1 MTKGDHPV
9 VRARWVILVVF
20 AALCSWLIPGVA
32 HLRHDDDVL
41 AFLPPDHEDVKAFH
55 REARRFEMLE
65 VVLVGLRAPDED
77 LLSLERVERVRTLA
91 KQIEGL
97 AGVRM
102 VLSFTDLPDPK
113 VTDEGLE
120 VLPLVPEGMED
131 EAAIRERV
139 LGSEDAVGNLISKD
153 GDAAALLAYLI
164 PVEGEERTEQRARVL
179 GGIHDLTAQ
188 HWDGTVHIGGAP
200 FIEHTAAE
208 SSRTDIQ
215 RLSPLVIGV
224 LVVASALL
232 LGSATAA
239 GLNLII
245 AGLGVGLVVGA
256 HGVFGEALSIVSST
270 IPVLMVAL
278 GGAFGVH
285 MLAGYQR
292 QQGSSRERASAA
304 LRELWLPVTL
314 SGLTTSVAFFALL
327 VMPQVPMRRFGV
339 VAGFGVLLLLLLALF
354 VLPSL
359 LSILPGRLLRP
370 RPRRELPLRFRP
382 PVWAL
387 AVLAL
392 VGVTLGAGL
401 RADPNTASHFDEGS
415 APRRADAF
423 FNEHFGGSVF
433 LQIAV
438 AADLREPVVLR
449 EIRDVADELR
459 RTPGIVDVR
468 TLIEPVELLNE
479 ALGGRRGVPETPARA
494 SRVLTYLADHP
505 AMVQLMTPERDG
517 ALIHIKVAPVD
528 GPGQVEITSH
538 VREVVASHLRTDTLR
553 VGETAQSVVAAGQ
566 REDVRSRIERLVGR
580 TMPADVFEEALGRTG
595 AGDAALAE
603 IRRLRDRAL
612 DSEDSPVENVPR
624 QEIETIDPS
633 ALVRPRGED
642 LEALLRTHLP
652 TLVASD
658 PEGIHYVAEHL
669 GPWVDE
675 AIAKSRARDRCA
687 ALAGDDS
694 GECDVIAVELSELD
708 DTQWRVPVGVDA
720 PLLREIPRI
729 LTLTGQPAVGQAFAE
744 SVTDS
749 LRRSAL
755 VSLAAL
761 AVMLLLS
768 RQIFALVPAAWTL
781 TVTAGTIA
789 LLGHPIS
796 VGTSM
801 VGCIALGAGVDFAI
815 HLGVRAR
822 RLGGTGA
829 GQRAVDEIGA
839 VVLISAL
846 QLALAFSVLTASEMP
861 PLRHFGVGLAVGLV
875 GAALG
880 AVWLT
885 PLLLRGRAR
894 SE

>member
-1 MTKGDHPV
+1 MTGRDHPV
-9 VRARWVILVVF
+9 VRARWVILVLF
-20 AALCSWLIPGVA
+20 AALCVWLIPGVA

-41 AFLPPDHEDVKAFH
+41 AFLPPDHEDVQAFQ
-55 REARRFEMLE
+55 REARRFGVLE
-65 VVLVGLRAPDED
+65 VVLIGLTAPDGD
-77 LLSLERVERVRTLA
+77 LLSLERVDRVRTLA
-91 KQIEGL
+91 KRIEGL
-97 AGVRM
+97 EGVRM
-102 VLSFTDLPDPK
+102 VLSFADLPDPK
-113 VTDEGLE
+113 VTEEGLE
-120 VLPLVPEGMED
+120 VLPLVPEGMKD
-131 EAAIRERV
+131 EAVIRERV
-139 LGSEDAVGNLISKD
+139 LGSEDAVGNVISKD

-179 GGIHDLTAQ
+179 QGIHDVTAE

-256 HGVFGEALSIVSST
+256 HGVFGEPLSIVSGT

-292 QQGSSRERASAA
+292 QEGSSRERASAA
-304 LRELWLPVTL
+304 LRELWVPVTL

-339 VAGFGVLLLLLLALF
+339 AAGFGVLLLLLLALF

-359 LSILPGRLLRP
+359 LSILPGRVLRP
-370 RPRRELPLRFRP
+370 RPRRSLPLRYRP

-392 VGVTLGAGL
+392 VGVILGAGL
-401 RADPNTASHFDEGS
+401 RADPNTASHFDEDS
-415 APRRADAF
+415 APRQADAF
-423 FNEHFGGSVF
+423 FNEHFGGSTF

-438 AADLREPVVLR
+438 AGDLREPVVLR
-449 EIRDVADELR
+449 EIRDIADELR

-517 ALIHIKVAPVD
+517 ALVHVKLAPAD
-528 GPGQVEITSH
+528 GRQQVEVTRR
-538 VREVVASHLRTDTLR
+538 VRELLSSHLGTDELR
-553 VGETAQSVVAAGQ
+553 VGDTKESVVAAVR
-566 REDVRSRIERLVGR
+566 REDVRSRIERIAGR
-580 TMPADVFEEALGRTG
+580 ALPADEFEAALGRAG
-595 AGDAALAE
+595 AGPDVLEE
-603 IRRLRDRAL
+603 IRTLRDRAL

-624 QEIETIDPS
+624 AEIDTIDPS
-633 ALVRPRGED
+633 ALLTPRGD
-642 LEALLRTHLP
+642 ALEALLREHLP
-652 TLVASD
+652 TLVAED
-658 PEGIHYVAEHL
+658 PEGIHYVAKHL
-669 GPWVDE
+669 GPWIDE
-675 AIAKSRARDRCA
+675 ALAKSRAGERCA
-687 ALAGDDS
+687 ALGVAGR
-694 GECDVIAVELSELD
+694 GGCDELAVELSELD
-708 DTQWRVPVGVDA
+708 DAEWRVPAGVDA
-720 PLLREIPRI
+720 PVLREIPRV
-729 LTLTGQPAVGQAFAE
+729 LTLTGQPVVGQAFAE

-749 LRRSAL
+749 LRYSAL

-761 AVMLLLS
+761 AVMLALS
-768 RQIFALVPAAWTL
+768 RQIFALVPATWTL
-781 TVTAGTIA
+781 TVTAGIIA

-801 VGCIALGAGVDFAI
+801 VACIALGAGVDFAI
-815 HLGVRAR
+815 HLGVRAK
-822 RLGGTGA
+822 RLGGTDA
-829 GQRAVDEIGA
+829 GQRAVDQIGA

-861 PLRHFGVGLAVGLV
+861 PLRQFGVGLAVGLV

-885 PLLLRGRAR
+885 PLLVRGRGR